1 MKKTFT
7 PEDYISYLYGET
19 SVKENYLI
27 NEQFSNNWL
36 ALDEF
41 RQMEKAKN
49 ELDKLLLQPS
59 HRVCSRIL
67 NFASA

>member
-7 PEDYISYLYGET
+7 PTDYISYLYGET

-27 NEQFSNNWL
+27 QEHLSDNWL
-36 ALDEF
+36 ALGEF

-59 HRVCSRIL
+59 QKVCEAII
-67 NFASA
+67 NYASA

>member
-7 PEDYISYLYGET
+7 PTDYISYLYGEI
-19 SVKENYLI
+19 SVKESYLI
-27 NEQFSNNWL
+27 QEHLSDNWL
-36 ALDEF
+36 ALGEF

-59 HRVCSRIL
+59 EKVCEAII